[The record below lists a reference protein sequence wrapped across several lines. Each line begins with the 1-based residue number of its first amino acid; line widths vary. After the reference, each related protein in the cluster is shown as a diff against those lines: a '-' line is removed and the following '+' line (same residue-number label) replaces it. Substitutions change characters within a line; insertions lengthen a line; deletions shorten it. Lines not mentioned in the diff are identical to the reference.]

1 MLKKEIQY
9 EDLDGN
15 QVKDTFYFNFN
26 KAELAKLQL
35 KYEALGGMQ
44 AHFQKIMREKDVEAI
59 TAAFEYIILGSI
71 GEKAA
76 DGKRFEKKD
85 GAVGAWF
92 KETDAYSV
100 LFMELVSGGGQG
112 FQDFIQ
118 GALPNN
124 LQQQLVEQNVLSD
137 RIAEAT
143 ERIQNGDVELQQRLR
158 ARVEEIVDKKSVTTD
173 LRPDWVRENRPPNRE
188 ELLAMSPEEYDDWF
202 KRQQNP

>member
-1 MLKKEIQY
+1 
-9 EDLDGN
+9 
-15 QVKDTFYFNFN
+15 
-26 KAELAKLQL
+26 
-35 KYEALGGMQ
+35 
-44 AHFQKIMREKDVEAI
+44 
-59 TAAFEYIILGSI
+59 
-71 GEKAA
+71 
-76 DGKRFEKKD
+76 
-85 GAVGAWF
+85 
-92 KETDAYSV
+92 
-100 LFMELVSGGGQG
+100 MELVSGGGQG